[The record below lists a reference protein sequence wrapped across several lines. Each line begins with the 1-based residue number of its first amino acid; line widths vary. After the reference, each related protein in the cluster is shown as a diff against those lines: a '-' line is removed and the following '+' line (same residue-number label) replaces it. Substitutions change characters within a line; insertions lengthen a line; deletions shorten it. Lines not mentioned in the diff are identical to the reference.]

1 MRLIF
6 WLLCATTVG
15 VFLTMLFWSG
25 PLIMAD
31 AQGMALFDARLGG
44 YSTAEAKAFL
54 AALSVDGRDF
64 YLNVQ
69 HRLDSAFPALLAV
82 VLVMGYAQVFQGW
95 VRWVAS
101 TLPLVAAGF
110 DYLENAA
117 VAVMLRA
124 GDGVTEAM
132 VMVASQW
139 TERKWI
145 AIGLAVLALVEGL
158 VRAWRANRK
167 ETK

>member
-6 WLLCATTVG
+6 WLLSATMAG
-15 VFLTMLFWSG
+15 VYLTMLFWSG

-31 AQGMALFDARLGG
+31 AEGLFLFDIRLRG
-44 YSTAEAKAFL
+44 YSADEAKAFL
-54 AALSVDGRDF
+54 AALSDEGRDF

-82 VLVMGYAQVFQGW
+82 VLVIAYAQVFHGW
-95 VRWVAS
+95 VRWAAS
-101 TLPLVAAGF
+101 TLALAAAGF

-124 GDGVTEAM
+124 GDGLTEAM
-132 VMVASQW
+132 VTVASQW

-145 AIGLAVLALVEGL
+145 AVGLALLALFEGL
-158 VRAWRANRK
+158 VRAWRTKRK
-167 ETK
+167 ATK